1 VYRGFFFFAPPQKP
15 IDNSTQNNIGD
26 MLARTNTRTHSPARQ

>member
-15 IDNSTQNNIGD
+15 IDNAMQNNIGG
-26 MLARTNTRTHSPARQ
+26 MLARTNTRTKTPDRQ